1 MEPKLRILAIRL
13 MSRMESCP
21 GYAARLGMESGLT
34 PRRPEREKPKRR
46 SGQKKERAAPRPY
59 WMSC

>member
-1 MEPKLRILAIRL
+1 MEPKLRILTIRL

-34 PRRPEREKPKRR
+34 PRQPERERPKRR
-46 SGQKKERAAPRPY
+46 SVRKKARVTP
-59 WMSC
+59 